1 MRWSCVACTWTLPRA
16 AAELADGS
24 WSSPRTNAAGA
35 TAPGLVLSTS
45 ELQASAAVALY
56 KSSGYRLVREEIAEA
71 ASNKTLGGG
80 IRRYHFEK
88 FL

>member
-1 MRWSCVACTWTLPRA
+1 MYVDPSARRCGVGRRVLEF
-16 AAELADGS
+16 AENECRRRNR
-24 WSSPRTNAAGA
+24 PK
-35 TAPGLVLSTS
+35 LVLSTS
-45 ELQASAAVALY
+45 ELQSAAVALY

-88 FL
+88 IL